1 MGQHHPD
8 RSADAHSLSGAAPWC
23 AVQGADLV
31 LRLRVR
37 PRGSPEGIGPVRE
50 GRLVVR
56 VSAPPV
62 DGEANER
69 LMRILSRELAT
80 PVAKLVLTCG
90 LTSRDKD
97 VVVRAA
103 AARHAELLTRFT
115 TRAS

>member
-1 MGQHHPD
+1 L
-8 RSADAHSLSGAAPWC
+8 SARTSWC
-23 AVQGADLV
+23 SVQGTDLI

-50 GRLVVR
+50 GRLIVR

-62 DGEANER
+62 DGEANNR

-80 PVAKLVLTCG
+80 PLAMLILARGV
-90 LTSRDKD
+90 TSRDKD

-103 AARHAELLTRFT
+103 AARHSELLTRF
-115 TRAS
+115 ASRSA